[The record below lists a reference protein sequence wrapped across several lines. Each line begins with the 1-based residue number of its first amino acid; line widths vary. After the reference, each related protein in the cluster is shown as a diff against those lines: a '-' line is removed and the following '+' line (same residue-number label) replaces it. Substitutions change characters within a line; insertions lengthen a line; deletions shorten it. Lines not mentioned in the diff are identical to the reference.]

1 MHAFF
6 IFNRNEARILTNNS
20 YPLHVRMFPE
30 SSVFHFLRLKSGQVK
45 NCSETSCVSVIK
57 LSLQQR
63 LDIRPH
69 FYLLPKHER
78 YQIYYQMWPS

>member
-30 SSVFHFLRLKSGQVK
+30 SSVFHFPRLKSGQVK
-45 NCSETSCVSVIK
+45 K
-57 LSLQQR
+57 MLR
-63 LDIRPH
+63 D
-69 FYLLPKHER
+69 LLCFCN
-78 YQIYYQMWPS
+78 QIVFKAAARF